1 MEGKRRVTLEK
12 VMEVR
17 CQGWGGGGGG
27 GEGRGEGCTL

>member
-1 MEGKRRVTLEK
+1 MEGKRGVTLEK

-17 CQGWGGGGGG
+17 CQGWEGGGG